1 MAAALGAFSFL
12 TMNPRP
18 QGAQEGIVLESRA
31 GAAGHAAWKTGSRG
45 ESITVETVVDVST
58 YAAAVTLCGQYE
70 AAAGSLLACTMGG
83 NAVGTYLVTR
93 VNATPE
99 AIVLGVGGIAGQS
112 YAMVRATWHLVAWV

>member
-1 MAAALGAFSFL
+1 MH
-12 TMNPRP
+12 PRP

-45 ESITVETVVDVST
+45 ESITVETLADVSS
-58 YAAAVTLCGQYE
+58 YANAVTLCGSYE

-83 NAVGTYLVTR
+83 ASVGTYLVTR

-99 AIVLGVGGIAGQS
+99 AIVLGVGGLAGQS
-112 YAMVRATWHLVAWV
+112 RALVRATWHLVAWV